1 MVTWHFITIRFA
13 VIVLVPNALMNL
25 LCLVKTILCS
35 LLSTMDLLSWFYS
48 VPFSYFLIWNYKV
61 VCKWEHEIFWTF
73 ESRCHAF
80 LLEKEFWVRVQL
92 WEKIKSTFFSIII
105 QISYDKISLTH
116 CIFLNKSHWGKFGLP
131 CESDIFFMCARCCV
145 QWHFTGTYFPDL
157 YGPCVSLGFYILV
170 DPVGTPPHSGTYSC
184 EKQQQ

>member
-1 MVTWHFITIRFA
+1 MWLKSKMFLFCFTKNLKSSFSTWLTHLTLRF
-13 VIVLVPNALMNL
+13 LYFFG
-25 LCLVKTILCS
+25 CS
-35 LLSTMDLLSWFYS
+35 GPRCAM
-48 VPFSYFLIWNYKV
+48 PFQ
-61 VCKWEHEIFWTF
+61 
-73 ESRCHAF
+73 
-80 LLEKEFWVRVQL
+80 LEKQFWVQVQL

-170 DPVGTPPHSGTYSC
+170 DPVGTPPPHSGTYSC

>member
-1 MVTWHFITIRFA
+1 MKMLQNFVAFSEY
-13 VIVLVPNALMNL
+13 MNF
-25 LCLVKTILCS
+25 
-35 LLSTMDLLSWFYS
+35 M
-48 VPFSYFLIWNYKV
+48 WNYKV
-61 VCKWEHEIFWTF
+61 VCKWKHEIFWTS

-80 LLEKEFWVRVQL
+80 LSGKGVLGSSSALKKN
-92 WEKIKSTFFSIII
+92 KIDMFFIII

>member
-73 ESRCHAF
+73 ESRCHT
-80 LLEKEFWVRVQL
+80 VG
-92 WEKIKSTFFSIII
+92 
-105 QISYDKISLTH
+105 QISKKCKETSNLMCLSLIYRGSPDSTVFAPPGNRTIAKTVLIGDWFSTKIMIYDFW
-116 CIFLNKSHWGKFGLP
+116 IFKVP
-131 CESDIFFMCARCCV
+131 FFP
-145 QWHFTGTYFPDL
+145 WFIYWT
-157 YGPCVSLGFYILV
+157 
-170 DPVGTPPHSGTYSC
+170 
-184 EKQQQ
+184 